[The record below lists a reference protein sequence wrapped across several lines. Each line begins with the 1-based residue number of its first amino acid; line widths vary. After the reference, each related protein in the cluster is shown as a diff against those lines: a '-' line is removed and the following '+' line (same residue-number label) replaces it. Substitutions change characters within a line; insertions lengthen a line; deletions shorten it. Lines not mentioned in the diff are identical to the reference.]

1 MLIGELAAKSGLSR
15 DTIRFYEKQGL
26 INVSRKERR
35 DNNYK
40 EYSSDVL
47 ETLLTI
53 KRLKSFGFTLN
64 EAADLSG
71 MIATKEATC
80 DNVSEMIDSKVH
92 LLDAKILDLLAL
104 RNQLINGVK
113 KCKDCCNSEQP
124 EDNCPILVS
133 DTYLEAESHLR

>member
-40 EYSSDVL
+40 EYSDEVL

-53 KRLKSFGFTLN
+53 KRVKSFGFTLN
-64 EAADLSG
+64 EAADLIG
-71 MIATKEATC
+71 MIAAKEATC
-80 DNVSEMIDSKVH
+80 DNVNGMIDAKVEI
-92 LLDAKILDLLAL
+92 LDNKILDLLAL
-104 RNQLINGVK
+104 RNQLVNGVK
-113 KCKDCCNSEQP
+113 KCKDCCTP
-124 EDNCPILVS
+124 ETPEENCPILVS
-133 DTYLEAESHLR
+133 DGFLK

>member
-26 INVSRKERR
+26 INVTRKERR

-40 EYSSDVL
+40 EYSNEVL

-53 KRLKSFGFTLN
+53 KRVKSFGFTLN
-64 EAADLSG
+64 EAAELIG
-71 MIATKEATC
+71 MIAANVATC
-80 DNVSEMIDSKVH
+80 VNVSELIDAKVE

-104 RNQLINGVK
+104 RNQLMNGVK
-113 KCKDCCNSEQP
+113 KCRDCCTPETP
-124 EDNCPILVS
+124 EDNCQILVS
-133 DTYLEAESHLR
+133 DTFLQQ